1 MPSTKT
7 LRVTLSDI
15 VGGTGGSGSTAVV
28 HARYVTANGR
38 GRDVH
43 LTDGTIVV
51 PVRRSVTPGT
61 GPEGFDFTVIPSDD
75 PDVREVDQGFLT
87 EVSWTVTAP
96 EGGKSHGVRRV
107 VVPSTAS
114 DPVSLG
120 LLYEPTPITPAP
132 SGTILDGGTL

>member
-1 MPSTKT
+1 MKT
-7 LRVTLSDI
+7 LRVTLADI

-28 HARYVTANGR
+28 RARYVTANGR

-51 PVRRSVTPGT
+51 PVRRSVTPGA
-61 GPEGFDFTVIPSDD
+61 GPERFDFTVIPSDD
-75 PDVREVDQGFLT
+75 ADVREEDQGFLT

>member
-1 MPSTKT
+1 MKT

-61 GPEGFDFTVIPSDD
+61 DPEEFDFTVIPSDD
-75 PDVREVDQGFLT
+75 PDVREADRGFLT
-87 EVSWTVTAP
+87 EISWTITAP

>member
-61 GPEGFDFTVIPSDD
+61 GPEEFDFTVIPSEN
-75 PDVREVDQGFLT
+75 VRMQV
-87 EVSWTVTAP
+87 
-96 EGGKSHGVRRV
+96 GGPRP
-107 VVPSTAS
+107 VP
-114 DPVSLG
+114 PLPP
-120 LLYEPTPITPAP
+120 PTPPP
-132 SGTILDGGTL
+132 SAAE